1 MNKQVLKIP
10 IICVEIHKSKFR
22 WFWDQGEAMRFA
34 EILYNTVVIMNEP
47 PIYEHWLELDS
58 ESICKFLNER
68 EM

>member
-34 EILYNTVVIMNEP
+34 EILYN
-47 PIYEHWLELDS
+47 
-58 ESICKFLNER
+58 
-68 EM
+68 